1 MDIVP
6 LFCEIDEFCCRFEP
20 WLGQYQ
26 VSQRQRRRASTMY
39 LSEVR
44 TILVLFHL
52 LGYRN
57 LKQFYTEYVTQHLR
71 WAFPRLVS
79 SGALWARFVELQGA
93 ALLPLCAYL
102 RTRQGRCTGISF
114 IDATT
119 LAVCHNRRIPTHR
132 VFAPQAARGKG
143 SLGWFYGF
151 KLHLVV
157 NDEGALL
164 RCCLTPGNVDD
175 RTPAPSLLDQLWGKL
190 FADKGYLAQWL
201 FDALFAHDLQL
212 VTKLKKI
219 WTINCCLTWTNCSS
233 VSVPSSNPSRTNSR
247 IFPRL
252 NIPAIGVSGTFSA
265 ISWRGLSLIPG
276 TQPSLPWASAHS
288 PWLCRTLLSNPLCR
302 THVTIDL

>member
-6 LFCEIDEFCCRFEP
+6 LFCELDEFCCQFEP
-20 WLGQYQ
+20 WLACHQL
-26 VSQRQRRRASTMY
+26 SQRQRQRRSTMY
-39 LSEVR
+39 LSEVM

-79 SGALWARFVELQGA
+79 YTRFVELQGE

-102 RTRQGRCTGISF
+102 RTRRGTCTGISF
-114 IDATT
+114 IDSTPLT
-119 LAVCHNRRIPTHR
+119 VCHNRRIASHR
-132 VFAPQAARGKG
+132 VFADQAARGKG

-164 RCCLTPGNVDD
+164 ACCLTPGNVDD
-175 RTPAPSLLDQLWGKL
+175 RTPAPALLRNLWGKL

-201 FDALFAHDLQL
+201 FDALFTHHLQL
-212 VTKLKKI
+212 VTKLKKNMANKLLPYLDKLLLRKRAI
-219 WTINCCLTWTNCSS
+219 IETITDQLKNISQIEHTRHRSFWNFLGNLVAGLIAYTWRPTK
-233 VSVPSSNPSRTNSR
+233 
-247 IFPRL
+247 
-252 NIPAIGVSGTFSA
+252 
-265 ISWRGLSLIPG
+265 
-276 TQPSLPWASAHS
+276 PSLGLRPHALAL
-288 PWLCRTLLSNPLCR
+288 PDLLF
-302 THVTIDL
+302 